1 MSFKLNS
8 IITITSALLGS
19 SFKFKGVHE
28 VKIVKS
34 IYSMNETCVIKLP
47 TTARLRKYDTLSTVS
62 VSVAQQWQQG
72 DKVVV
77 QLGYNGNYKTE
88 FVGFVRRLNFT
99 TPVEIECEGY
109 VYQLRNN
116 LKGKTFIK
124 TEYKKIV
131 EYIIAGTDIKM
142 SVDMK
147 KRDLIV
153 DKFTIKTDTAA
164 ETLHQLNKHLF
175 NVLAITFHGPELYMG
190 LSYLDVKE
198 TVKYKMGWNVIKDNG
213 LKLRDPGN
221 YKVSIKLSGV
231 KGDGTKNVVTS
242 GDQSLNVKKMRS
254 HAVTATGTLQV
265 LGDEKVRQL
274 KYKGYEGKITAFGIP
289 FCEHAWKVELTDPRY
304 AEREGSYLIDSVEII
319 FGMGGFRRIVGIGVK
334 VS

>member
-8 IITITSALLGS
+8 IIQIG

-28 VKIVKS
+28 VKIAKS

-109 VYQLRNN
+109 VNQLRTR
-116 LKGKTFIK
+116 LKPKTFVNVDYK
-124 TEYKKIV
+124 TIV
-131 EYIIAGTDIKM
+131 NYIIAGTEIVLDQE
-142 SVDMK
+142 MK
-147 KRDLIV
+147 KQSLIV
-153 DKFTIKTDTAA
+153 QKFSVKTDTGA
-164 ETLHQLNKHLF
+164 ETLHQLNKHLL
-175 NVLAITFHGPELYMG
+175 NALAINFHGPELYMG
-190 LSYLDVKE
+190 VSYQQQKA
-198 TVKYKMGWNVIKDNG
+198 TVKYKLGWNVIKDNG

-221 YKVSIKLSGV
+221 YTVDIKISGI
-231 KGDGTKNVVTS
+231 KGDGTKNMVNV
-242 GDQSLNVKKMRS
+242 GDKSLHVKRIRTYSITDKN
-254 HAVTATGTLQV
+254 TLTK
-265 LGDEKVRQL
+265 LGNMLVQKEK
-274 KYKGYEGKITAFGIP
+274 YTGYEGKITAFGIP

-319 FGMGGFRRIVGIGVK
+319 FGMQGFRRIVGIGIK